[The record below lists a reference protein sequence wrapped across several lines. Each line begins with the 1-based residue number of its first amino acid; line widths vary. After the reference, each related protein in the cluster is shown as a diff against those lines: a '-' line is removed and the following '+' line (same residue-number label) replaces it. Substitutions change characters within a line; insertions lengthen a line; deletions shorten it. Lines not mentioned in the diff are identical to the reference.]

1 MKLVFILVVTAFT
14 ISLSR
19 EPPRHR
25 HTKMF
30 SQRRETMQQDAYIG
44 PKPGTQHNRLFP
56 EYGTNF
62 RYIGEVKHGL
72 DRVTIKKKPL
82 EFNCTIDLSRKE
94 AKIYG
99 SYQYRVH
106 EYCAKVKPYIK
117 YMQSQQKALVHG
129 LRQLLIHDLYAA
141 LPELHP
147 EYEVQKDKP
156 NEPPSSSP
164 DNEKE
169 LNRERRGIGAI
180 FSSVLPG
187 LITLAVE
194 SLTSWIKGKQQ
205 NRIHQAVD
213 KMRKTESNVKNT
225 LTQYQEDFLMYGK
238 YNVKSLNKV
247 IDTLNLLHD
256 KQTELFS

>member
-1 MKLVFILVVTAFT
+1 MKLVFILIVTAF
-14 ISLSR
+14 IICLSR
-19 EPPRHR
+19 ELPRHR
-25 HTKMF
+25 HKKMF

-72 DRVTIKKKPL
+72 DRVTVVTSIPIPRYSDIKKKPL

-94 AKIYG
+94 AKTYG

-147 EYEVQKDKP
+147 EYEVPSDKP
-156 NEPPSSSP
+156 NESPSSSP
-164 DNEKE
+164 DDEKE
-169 LNRERRGIGAI
+169 LNREKRGIGAI

-213 KMRKTESNVKNT
+213 KMRKTESDVW
-225 LTQYQEDFLMYGK
+225 
-238 YNVKSLNKV
+238 KV
-247 IDTLNLLHD
+247 
-256 KQTELFS
+256 

>member
-14 ISLSR
+14 ICLSR
-19 EPPRHR
+19 ELPRHR
-25 HTKMF
+25 HKKKF
-30 SQRRETMQQDAYIG
+30 PQRRETMQQDAYIG

-62 RYIGEVKHGL
+62 RYVGEVKHGL
-72 DRVTIKKKPL
+72 DRVTVVTSIPIARYSDIKKKPL
-82 EFNCTIDLSRKE
+82 DFNCTIDLSRKE
-94 AKIYG
+94 AKTYG

-106 EYCAKVKPYIK
+106 EYCAKVQPYIK
-117 YMQSQQKALVHG
+117 YMQTQQKSLVHS

-147 EYEVQKDKP
+147 HYEVQSDKP
-156 NEPPSSSP
+156 NESPSSSP
-164 DNEKE
+164 EGEND

-213 KMRKTESNVKNT
+213 KMKKTESDVKNT
-225 LTQYQEDFLMYGK
+225 LDSISRRFL
-238 YNVKSLNKV
+238 NVWKV
-247 IDTLNLLHD
+247 
-256 KQTELFS
+256 